1 MLISTSITTVES
13 NMRILWS

>member
-13 NMRILWS
+13 DLRVS